1 MRLAAP
7 FAGSPVRLGV
17 CVPERKGARLVVS
30 RAGGARNAVV
40 ARVSSQ
46 GVDVPEG
53 STRAAIS
60 PTVLERAPCRD
71 ARALLPPDYHVTQAY
86 EPQKV
91 AELSRYWAMPNL
103 RPMKESSDGFLVFL
117 NACSFAILAT
127 CAGAVVA
134 HNAALKK
141 ETQKS
146 GRVPDVEV
154 ADYFGYGFG
163 YGHEYGY
170 RYGFG
175 YGHAFGDDEFTSNRT
190 KVADV
195 SSPTTAASA
204 SGEKKWSESPNPVK
218 KSLGKVCIG
227 LKGVWEAIPA

>member
-91 AELSRYWAMPNL
+91 AELSRYWAVPNL

-163 YGHEYGY
+163 YGH
-170 RYGFG
+170 
-175 YGHAFGDDEFTSNRT
+175 AFGDDEFTSNRT